1 MEQPPTI
8 PITVGAVEIRLT
20 DMSAVVKSDAL
31 QWFDDSFGVVV
42 NRILGFDYHLHTFSR
57 YGNSQKTTI

>member
-42 NRILGFDYHLHTFSR
+42 NRILGFDYHLHT
-57 YGNSQKTTI
+57 